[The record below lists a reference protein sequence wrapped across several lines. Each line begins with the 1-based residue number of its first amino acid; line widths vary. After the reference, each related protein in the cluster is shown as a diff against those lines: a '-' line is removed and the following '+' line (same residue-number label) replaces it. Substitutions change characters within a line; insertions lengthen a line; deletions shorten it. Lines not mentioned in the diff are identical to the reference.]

1 MKSRV
6 LLPVLVTL
14 AAVPTAHAAPND
26 ACVRQAEGVPGAA
39 NHTPEWWN
47 TSLSDSQREVRW
59 TGAAVRTDDNTSTPE
74 LARTRMIWDRPAE
87 TVYFEFEVNG
97 DPAINTS
104 QDLAV
109 LTVANAAGTAPEL
122 FIRFQPL
129 RSCSTVSNCTGAGSA
144 IASSAV
150 SYSTASVSG
159 SGGVTWSSLSN
170 VNPNPSFVVNQP
182 WVKVRPV
189 VSGGTTTYNWTLSF
203 ALKVPLSGDNIRPN
217 LRIYGNAIMYVP
229 GPTTGTAIEFPLL
242 CNPSSHAPA

>member
-1 MKSRV
+1 M
-6 LLPVLVTL
+6 PTVLVTGASRGIGRSIVTYL
-14 AAVPTAHAAPND
+14 AERGWD
-26 ACVRQAEGVPGAA
+26 II
-39 NHTPEWWN
+39 
-47 TSLSDSQREVRW
+47 
-59 TGAAVRTDDNTSTPE
+59 AAVRTDDNTSTPE

-159 SGGVTWSSLSN
+159 SARWSSAT
-170 VNPNPSFVVNQP
+170 PSAS
-182 WVKVRPV
+182 RCCAR
-189 VSGGTTTYNWTLSF
+189 S
-203 ALKVPLSGDNIRPN
+203 
-217 LRIYGNAIMYVP
+217 
-229 GPTTGTAIEFPLL
+229 
-242 CNPSSHAPA
+242 APRRR